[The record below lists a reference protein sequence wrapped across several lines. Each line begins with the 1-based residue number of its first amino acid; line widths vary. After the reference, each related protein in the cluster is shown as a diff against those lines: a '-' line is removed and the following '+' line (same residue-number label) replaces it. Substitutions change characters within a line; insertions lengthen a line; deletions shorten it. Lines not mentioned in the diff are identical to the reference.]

1 MASLTKGFGNDNV
14 QPVLMNQR
22 SMGLFSTFSL
32 WVGANVVVTTVF
44 TGMLF
49 VPDLTYLNALLI
61 VLLGSMAGAIP
72 LILMGNIGTRTGLP
86 TMILTRGAFGT
97 RGSVLPSA
105 VNTLVLIGWSWIQ
118 AYMAGLS
125 LNHGVFYLTGYSN
138 INLFTI
144 ISQVCVVAITIY
156 GHRGIETTEK
166 LVASLMIVLSAVV
179 FSYMFISFDIGN
191 LVQMAASENPA
202 ITAMVAFDIVVATAF
217 SWMSS
222 VCDFNRNCA
231 SEKTGM
237 VGTYI
242 GYNFATLL
250 AMGLGAT
257 VSGFSLLGN
266 VTQTYDPAELIGQ
279 FNPALGFVAAI
290 VIFLSVLST
299 NVMALYS
306 ATMSYLA
313 IFSRHRFWIPA
324 LIMGILSVI
333 GALLKGWLLENF
345 QVFLLMVGTL
355 FIPVVA
361 ITLVDY
367 YILKRKQYNA
377 HEIINYESR
386 TYRYWK
392 GVNIYSYVA
401 YVIGAAFAY
410 YFSYIQTLATG
421 STVLTF
427 LLTAAVYW
435 TLMKLS
441 KSSSFSGEQPVN
453 TGVGSKG

>member
-1 MASLTKGFGNDNV
+1 MSSFTQGLGHDSV
-14 QPVLMNQR
+14 QPVHLKQR

-49 VPDLTYLNALLI
+49 VPDMSYLNALLI
-61 VLLGSMAGAIP
+61 ILLGSMVGAIP
-72 LILMGNIGTRTGLP
+72 LVLMGAMGTKTGLP
-86 TMILTRGAFGT
+86 TMILTRASFGT
-97 RGSVLPSA
+97 RGSMLPSA
-105 VNTLVLIGWSWIQ
+105 VNTLVLIGWSWVQ

-144 ISQVCVVAITIY
+144 LSQVCVVAITIY
-156 GHRGIETTEK
+156 GHKGIEATEN
-166 LVASLMIVLSAVV
+166 LVASLMIILSAVV
-179 FSYMFISFDIGN
+179 FSYMFIAFDIGN
-191 LVQMAASENPA
+191 LVTMAVSENPA
-202 ITAMVAFDIVVATAF
+202 ITAMVAFDIVIATAF

-222 VCDFNRNCA
+222 VCDFNRNCQ
-231 SEKTGM
+231 SVKTG
-237 VGTYI
+237 VIGTYL

-257 VSGFSLLGN
+257 VSGFSLLSN
-266 VTQTYDPAELIGQ
+266 LTQTYDPAELIGQ
-279 FNPALGFVAAI
+279 YNPFLGFVAAV

-313 IFSRHRFWIPA
+313 MFSKHRFWVPA
-324 LIMGILSVI
+324 FIMGIISVI
-333 GALLKGWLLENF
+333 GALLKNWLLENF

-367 YILKRKQYNA
+367 YVLKRKHYDAN
-377 HEIINYESR
+377 EIITNEKQSYWYRNGINY
-386 TYRYWK
+386 
-392 GVNIYSYVA
+392 NSYAA
-401 YVIGAAFAY
+401 YVIGAVFAY
-410 YFSYIQTLATG
+410 YFSYIKTLVTG
-421 STVLTF
+421 STIFTF
-427 LLTAAVYW
+427 LLTAVIYW
-435 TLMKLS
+435 GLMKLTS
-441 KSSSFSGEQPVN
+441 GSSFSAKQPID
-453 TGVGSKG
+453 TTVGAK